1 METLVLRVRGVSKA
15 HQGKWENLAREVVLE
30 PMGPVECLENL
41 DLRVT
46 EVLMGFQACPV
57 RRDTGVRTVLLVP
70 MDLPERMDQGE
81 KMERLDQEDLLV
93 RAGREVCS
101 ALEALL
107 DLLDNLALLVLMV
120 HRVPKETWDPRES
133 RALLVNRE
141 SQEHRVFQ
149 VHRAPLDHLEKK
161 VLREGLV
168 CLDCLAQMDLLVI
181 LVKRVHLERKELWA
195 SSVPRAPSAIL
206 ALAV

>member
-1 METLVLRVRGVSKA
+1 METLVLRVQGVSKG
-15 HQGKWENLAREVVLE
+15 HQGKWENLAREGVLE
-30 PMGPVECLENL
+30 PTGPVECLENL

-46 EVLMGFQACPV
+46 GVLMGFQVCPV
-57 RRDTGVRTVLLVP
+57 KRDTGVRMVLLVP
-70 MDLPERMDQGE
+70 MDLPEKTDQEE

-120 HRVPKETWDPRES
+120 HMVPKETWDLRES
-133 RALLVNRE
+133 RALLDSRG

-149 VHRAPLDHLEKK
+149 VRKALSDRLEKK
-161 VLREGLV
+161 VLMEGLV
-168 CLDCLAQMDLLVI
+168 CLDCLAQMDLLDI

-195 SSVPRAPSAIL
+195 SLVPRAPSAIL
-206 ALAV
+206 APAA